1 MTYVVL
7 LSVILLIALF
17 STYTV
22 IEKNRK
28 KAEALKKHLFNE
40 RVKIVTDN
48 YKKQLSYFSEAKL
61 LRPKHVPAMQAIA
74 SNFFVV
80 QAHNDSNLI
89 LMEACLDNLSSVLA
103 SEMAKAHVTGNKD
116 ELAERVLHFATELPS
131 GRGFNKIFYE
141 EQLPALVFTLKSP
154 DILPSPEEDL
164 QDPEPSEVHNDDKE
178 AIH

>member
-28 KAEALKKHLFNE
+28 KAEALKKQLFNE

-61 LRPKHVPAMQAIA
+61 LRPKHLPAMQAIA
-74 SNFFVV
+74 NNFFVV
-80 QAHNDSNLI
+80 QAHNDNNLI
-89 LMEACLDNLSSVLA
+89 LMEACLDNLSNVLA
-103 SEMAKAHVTGNKD
+103 SEMAKTHVTGNKD
-116 ELAERVLHFATELPS
+116 ELAERILNFATELPS

-154 DILPSPEEDL
+154 DILPSAEDES
-164 QDPEPSEVHNDDKE
+164 QEPVSNALNDDKE
-178 AIH
+178 AVL